1 MSELQFLPPTY
12 VFVSAEGNG
21 EIMSPQEQIKVSPVL
36 TTEVID
42 NATHN
47 HHSHRLNL
55 QANTLTHRA
64 TAPFKNKIPTIAYYI
79 YIFTHISFICTS
91 SHLG

>member
-1 MSELQFLPPTY
+1 
-12 VFVSAEGNG
+12 
-21 EIMSPQEQIKVSPVL
+21 MSPQEQIKVSPVL

-79 YIFTHISFICTS
+79 YIYIYTYIFYLYIFSFRITS
-91 SHLG
+91 KIV

>member
-21 EIMSPQEQIKVSPVL
+21 EIMSPQEQIRFHLYL
-36 TTEVID
+36 TTEVTD

-55 QANTLTHRA
+55 QANTLTNRA
-64 TAPFKNKIPTIAYYI
+64 TGPFKIRFP
-79 YIFTHISFICTS
+79 
-91 SHLG
+91 L